1 MNKKALKSIFMVLI
15 FLFSIATTVVGSSD
29 LEPNINENIAPA
41 PGLLNQIEMDEDV
54 DFNDLE
60 NQSYE
65 FFKKLVGN
73 ESNIGRCGK
82 AFINSTGRGL
92 TMARVRPMLFINIPI
107 KIYFPYWIMFPRRAV
122 IWLICSIYGS
132 DEDAQTIIEPVDS
145 DEKIVLDG
153 PHIVFGGI
161 FVFPTARLLKSQ
173 LQLKTIPRLN
183 NTKPWMFPLLKKLI
197 ELIYPPLEKLINVY
211 HGDLFWYIW
220 RAPETNNT
228 IFDSILGGAEFFV
241 NKVVLQMIRS
251 LFWQYRRIKIPL
263 LGLLDDIDWSGY
275 FPFYM
280 WSEL

>member
-1 MNKKALKSIFMVLI
+1 MNKKAMKSIFMVLV
-15 FLFSIATTVVGSSD
+15 FLFSIVTTVVGTPD
-29 LEPNINENIAPA
+29 IEPKKEKNIKGAARIFNE
-41 PGLLNQIEMDEDV
+41 IEIDDDI
-54 DFNDLE
+54 DFSNLE

-73 ESNIGRCGK
+73 ASKIGRCGK

-92 TMARVRPMLFINIPI
+92 TMARVRPIAFFNIPV
-107 KIYFPYWIMFPRRAV
+107 KIYYPYWIMFPRRTV

-145 DEKIVLDG
+145 DEKIYLNG
-153 PHIVFGGI
+153 SHIVFGGI

-183 NTKPWMFPLLKKLI
+183 NTKPWMFPILKKLI
-197 ELIYPPLEKLINVY
+197 DVIYPPLEKLINVY
-211 HGDLFWYIW
+211 HGDLFWYVW
-220 RAPETNNT
+220 KAPETNNS
-228 IFDSILGGAEFFV
+228 FLNAILGLVESGV
-241 NKVVLQMIRS
+241 NLFLLQSIRT
-251 LFWQYRRIKIPL
+251 LFWQFRRIKIPL